1 MQEERRSLSCEA
13 CGFVEDVREHGFYIK
28 RILCW
33 KCNWERCL
41 VPPKISIGIAEE
53 KWDREHG
60 LPSSGKNKGEPITIQ
75 TELSL

>member
-1 MQEERRSLSCEA
+1 MQEERRPLRCVV
-13 CGFVEDVREHGFYIK
+13 CGSVEDVREHGFSIK

-33 KCNWERCL
+33 KCHWERCL
-41 VPPKISIGIAEE
+41 VPPKISIAIAEE

-60 LPSSGKNKGEPITIQ
+60 LLSFGENKGEQTTIQ